1 MGRPK
6 GEFNPAFSLAPV
18 AKRLSELLGTDV
30 KFAKDIIG
38 DDAKTK
44 AAALKDGEVE
54 RVSILSHKGHP
65 CRVENPWPGKSVKVS
80 YEYGRPDEVH
90 FGEYLNI
97 ELYKEEHAELFR
109 I

>member
-1 MGRPK
+1 M
-6 GEFNPAFSLAPV
+6 
-18 AKRLSELLGTDV
+18 
-30 KFAKDIIG
+30 
-38 DDAKTK
+38 
-44 AAALKDGEVE
+44 
-54 RVSILSHKGHP
+54 
-65 CRVENPWPGKSVKVS
+65 ENPWPGKSVKVS

>member
-1 MGRPK
+1 MLQDYYEKHNLEMKPYEYYLA
-6 GEFNPAFSLAPV
+6 EFQNVNPEGVTS
-18 AKRLSELLGTDV
+18 RL
-30 KFAKDIIG
+30 
-38 DDAKTK
+38 
-44 AAALKDGEVE
+44 
-54 RVSILSHKGHP
+54 
-65 CRVENPWPGKSVKVS
+65 RVENPWPGKSVKVS